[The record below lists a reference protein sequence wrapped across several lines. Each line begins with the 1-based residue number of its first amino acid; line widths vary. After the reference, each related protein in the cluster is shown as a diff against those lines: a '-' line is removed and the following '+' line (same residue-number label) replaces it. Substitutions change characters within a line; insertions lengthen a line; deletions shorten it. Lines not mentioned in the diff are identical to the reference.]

1 MDEVTGELGSGFSV
15 EVAKAWEEAFF
26 STSTPHTRKV
36 AIRSAMTFS
45 PDRGGVFD
53 VLSTLVRRGLGGA
66 QGPGTQYVSWIHE
79 IDFIRSI
86 EFLIEREDISG
97 VVNLAAPNPVMN
109 RDFMQILRKA
119 WGVRLGLAAPA
130 WLLEIGAIFM
140 RTETEL
146 VLKSRRVVPGRLLEA
161 GFTFHFPDWPEAAQD
176 LVGRSRRRS

>member
-1 MDEVTGELGSGFSV
+1 V

-109 RDFMQILRKA
+109 RDFMQILRKPGVSA
-119 WGVRLGLAAPA
+119 WARRARMAARDRSHLHAHGNRARAEEPSCCA
-130 WLLEIGAIFM
+130 GA
-140 RTETEL
+140 
-146 VLKSRRVVPGRLLEA
+146 S
-161 GFTFHFPDWPEAAQD
+161 
-176 LVGRSRRRS
+176 S